1 MDLEL
6 DGKVVVIT
14 GGARGIGRTCAEAFA
29 REGARVAILDRNPDL
44 LTEAGAALTEMG
56 ADVLTIDTDVVD
68 SDSVEGAHRRVI
80 ERFGGID
87 VGFNNAGI
95 ITASRAIEDTSEED
109 FDRVIAVDLKGLWL
123 TVRAQVRHM
132 RERNSGVIVN
142 MASNVSFIGAPGAT
156 AYVAAKHGVLG
167 ITRTVALELAG
178 TNVRINAVAPGT
190 VTTPMAAD
198 LAGDHDPFEDAPI
211 RRGLPIGRNGTTD
224 EIADTVLWLSSPRSS
239 FALGTTVVVDGGF
252 IAQ

>member
-6 DGKVVVIT
+6 DGKVVLIT

-29 REGARVAILDRNPDL
+29 REGARVAILDRKSDL
-44 LTEAGAALTEMG
+44 LAETGEALRAMG
-56 ADVLTIDTDVVD
+56 TDVLTIDTDVVD
-68 SDSVEGAHRRVI
+68 SRSVDESHAQVI
-80 ERFGGID
+80 DHFGCID

-95 ITASRAIEDTSEED
+95 ITASRAIEDTTEED

-132 RERNSGVIVN
+132 KERNAGVIVN

-167 ITRTVALELAG
+167 ITRSVALELAG

-198 LAGDHDPFEDAPI
+198 LAGDYDPYADAPI
-211 RRGLPIGRNGTTD
+211 RRGLPIGRNGRTE
-224 EIADTVLWLSSPRSS
+224 EIADAVLWLASARSS
-239 FALGTTVVVDGGF
+239 FALGTTLIVDGGF
-252 IAQ
+252 TAQ

>member
-6 DGKVVVIT
+6 DGKVVLIT

-29 REGARVAILDRNPDL
+29 REGARLAILDRKSQL
-44 LTEAGAALTEMG
+44 LAETQAALTELG
-56 ADVLTIDTDVVD
+56 SDVITIDTDVVD
-68 SDSVEGAHRRVI
+68 SRSVDNAHAQVI
-80 ERFGGID
+80 EHFGGID
-87 VGFNNAGI
+87 VGFNNAGV

-123 TVRAQVRHM
+123 TLRAQVRHM
-132 RERNSGVIVN
+132 RPRNAGTIVN

-178 TNVRINAVAPGT
+178 TNVRVNAVAPGT

-198 LAGDHDPFEDAPI
+198 LAGDYDPFEDAPI
-211 RRGLPIGRNGTTD
+211 RRGLPIGRNGRTD
-224 EIADTVLWLSSPRSS
+224 EIADAVLWLASARSS
-239 FALGTTVVVDGGF
+239 FALGTTLIVDGGF
-252 IAQ
+252 TAQ